1 MKTKKN
7 NKRNHSTRN
16 NSGSKVI
23 VLKRETA
30 LKQLLD
36 GMAPIIEGKGQKQVS
51 FDARCFDGHEE
62 EYDQVWE
69 KFQRIMALR
78 SALHRKTFCAVT
90 IG

>member
-1 MKTKKN
+1 MKTNKN
-7 NKRNHSTRN
+7 HNTRN

-30 LKQLLD
+30 LQQLLD
-36 GMAPIIEGKGQKQVS
+36 GFAPIIEGKGQKEVY
-51 FDARCFDGHEE
+51 FDAHCFNGHGE

-78 SALHRKTFCAVT
+78 AALHHKTFCSVT